1 MENTTLFDKN
11 EHRNSSFR
19 RMFSKYNSFGKIMG
33 FHRVFQK
40 IRSLYFATDSSWVFL
55 KPLEYNLANMYMKT
69 DSITVIVLFLVIIG
83 ISIWFSSTP
92 SYVPYSS
99 TVFSQQAK
107 FEAFSTRKGTEY
119 STVGDNAA
127 VDGPVSGYLIH
138 PISSGPKAV
147 AGFEGV
153 GVFNTPE
160 VATKEKL
167 DIYSQASGS
176 LTSEGYGYYNSR
188 GSLVLDENM
197 KKMLQT
203 RGGNISGASSVVGGS
218 PA

>member
-1 MENTTLFDKN
+1 
-11 EHRNSSFR
+11 
-19 RMFSKYNSFGKIMG
+19 MG
-33 FHRVFQK
+33 F
-40 IRSLYFATDSSWVFL
+40 LEAA
-55 KPLEYNLANMYMKT
+55 EYNLTNMYMKT

-83 ISIWFSSTP
+83 ISIWFSSTS

-99 TVFSQQAK
+99 TVFSQQAR
-107 FEAFSTRKGTEY
+107 FEAFSTRNGAEY

-127 VDGPVSGYLIH
+127 IDSPVSNYMIT

-147 AGFEGV
+147 AGFAGV

-160 VATKEKL
+160 VAAKEKL

-176 LTSEGYGYYNSR
+176 LTTEGYGYSNSA
-188 GSLVLDENM
+188 GSLVLDSNM
-197 KKMLQT
+197 KNMLQT